1 MSVVVVVVVVVVVST
16 LWVYTLSVHFL
27 EIFLLTF
34 FLFPS
39 YYPLRFSLLF
49 LFPRKPRMIKF
60 IDQIPF
66 DFYVVVRDVLSLPEI
81 LGDSLRQWWESMGES
96 GEQ

>member
-1 MSVVVVVVVVVVVST
+1 
-16 LWVYTLSVHFL
+16 
-27 EIFLLTF
+27 
-34 FLFPS
+34 
-39 YYPLRFSLLF
+39 
-49 LFPRKPRMIKF
+49 MIKF

-96 GEQ
+96 AEQ